1 MRLIRLAVL
10 FATVLGLSGVMTPAS
25 AGASP
30 YCGITWGSLPKVHEG
45 VDSTRE
51 FIDDIRVGRHA
62 CFDRLVIDLGD
73 APGFDTYS
81 VSYPSNGVRDVT
93 GEPIPL
99 RGGADLE
106 IEVWAKP
113 FDADNVFRY
122 EPADLAEVVG
132 VRGFQTLRQVS
143 WAGAAGDRTVIGI
156 GTRALLPFRAFVLP
170 GPAAGQQRL
179 VIDIAH
185 RW

>member
-1 MRLIRLAVL
+1 MRLTRLAVL
-10 FATVLGLSGVMTPAS
+10 SATVLAVLGVMTPAS

-30 YCGITWGSLPKVHEG
+30 YCGITWGSLPEVHAG
-45 VDSTRE
+45 VDGTRE
-51 FIDDIRVGRHA
+51 FVDDIRVGRHA
-62 CFDRLVIDLGD
+62 CFDRLVVDLGD
-73 APGFDTYS
+73 AAGFDTYS
-81 VSYPSNGVRDVT
+81 VSYPPNGVQDPT
-93 GEPIPL
+93 GAVIPL

-113 FDADNVFRY
+113 FDSDNVFRY
-122 EPADLAEVVG
+122 EPADLAELVDVG
-132 VRGFQTLRQVS
+132 GFATLRQVS

-156 GTRALLPFRAFVLP
+156 GTRARLPFRAFVLP

-179 VIDIAH
+179 VVDVAH

>member
-1 MRLIRLAVL
+1 VRLIRLAIL
-10 FATVLGLSGVMTPAS
+10 FATALAILGVMTPAS

-30 YCGITWGSLPKVHEG
+30 YCGITWGSGPKVHEG

-73 APGFDTYS
+73 APGFDAYS
-81 VSYPSNGVRDVT
+81 VSYPPNGVQDPT
-93 GEPIPL
+93 GAPIPL
-99 RGGADLE
+99 RGAADLE

-113 FDADNVFRY
+113 FDADSVFRY
-122 EPADLAEVVG
+122 EPADLAELVD
-132 VRGFQTLRQVS
+132 VRGFRTLRQVS

-156 GTRALLPFRAFVLP
+156 GTRARLPFRVLVLP